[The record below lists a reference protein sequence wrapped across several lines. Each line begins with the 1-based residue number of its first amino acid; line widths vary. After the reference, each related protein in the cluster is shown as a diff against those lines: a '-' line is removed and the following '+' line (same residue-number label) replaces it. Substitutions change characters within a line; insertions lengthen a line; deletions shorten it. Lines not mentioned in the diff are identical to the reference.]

1 MPDWLQ
7 NQLRNAFQ
15 EKNKQQIRLL
25 NQCWYYYHRRYEPET
40 IRRSKTR

>member
-25 NQCWYYYHRRYEPET
+25 NQCWYYYYRRYEPVA
-40 IRRSKTR
+40 IRRSKTK